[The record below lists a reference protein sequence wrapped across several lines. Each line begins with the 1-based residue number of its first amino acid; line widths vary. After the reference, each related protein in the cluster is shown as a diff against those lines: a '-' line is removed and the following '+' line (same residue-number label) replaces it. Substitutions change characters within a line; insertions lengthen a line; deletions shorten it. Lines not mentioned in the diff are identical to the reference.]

1 MKQRVAEA
9 DKETEKET
17 KQKAQKEVKQKVQ
30 KEVNQKVQK
39 EVKKKSQ
46 KDVQKKTH
54 KETQNKAELKKG
66 YSWKYFLMEFG
77 VLILGTA
84 EVYALCLIRGEASD
98 RLLENCCMALLG
110 LAVIGLQFRRE
121 YLQDALDY
129 NNKEHVARFWLC
141 VFIGL
146 LAVCASGFL
155 PVGGWPFLAVFLML
169 ALFSNMSTGITA
181 GTMLL
186 MTAVMISGS
195 TMGSFVLY
203 MVSGVFVTALF
214 QHITGDFKIG
224 IPLFLSVLCLLV
236 CETANI
242 ILVANARPDLEL
254 FVIPIANMIV
264 SGILLLG
271 CLRLFFSI
279 VVFQY
284 REKYLELND
293 TGNPVLVDMKQQNN
307 EEYLHSIH
315 TARFCERIARKLD
328 MDADA
333 LKCAGYYHR
342 MGEGLE
348 EFMGQKKFPPAVK
361 AILTEYKTCGK
372 RVTNKETAVL
382 ICSETVLG
390 TMLVAQRKE
399 SNGQIDYDH
408 IIDMIFQ
415 KFLDDGNFDSCN
427 ITVQELRT
435 MQRIFKE
442 EQIYYGF
449 LRRE

>member
-9 DKETEKET
+9 GKETEKET
-17 KQKAQKEVKQKVQ
+17 KKEIKQEAQKEA
-30 KEVNQKVQK
+30 
-39 EVKKKSQ
+39 KKKSQ
-46 KDVQKKTH
+46 KDAQKKTH
-54 KETQNKAELKKG
+54 KETQSRAEMNNG
-66 YSWKYFLMEFG
+66 YNWKYFLLEFC
-77 VLILGTA
+77 VLLFGTA
-84 EVYALCLIRGEASD
+84 EMYALCRIRGEASD
-98 RLLENCCMALLG
+98 RLLGNCCMALLG
-110 LAVIGLQFRRE
+110 LAVIGFQFRRE
-121 YLQDALDY
+121 YLHDTLDY
-129 NNKEHVARFWLC
+129 NNKEHVVRFWFC

-146 LAVCASGFL
+146 LAVCACGFL

-181 GTMLL
+181 GAMLL
-186 MTAVMISGS
+186 MMAVMISGG
-195 TMGSFVLY
+195 TVGSFVLY

-214 QHITGDFKIG
+214 QHMKSDFKIG

-254 FVIPIANMIV
+254 FVVPIVNMIV
-264 SGILLLG
+264 SSILLLG
-271 CLRLFFSI
+271 CLRLFFFMVI
-279 VVFQY
+279 YQY

-315 TARFCERIARKLD
+315 TAHFCERIARKLD
-328 MDADA
+328 LDADA

-361 AILTEYKTCGK
+361 TILTEYAARRKG
-372 RVTNKETAVL
+372 VTKKETAVL

-390 TMLVAQRKE
+390 TMLVTLGKE
-399 SNGQIDYDH
+399 PDGKNDIDH
-408 IIDMIFQ
+408 IIDMIFR
-415 KFLDDGNFDSCN
+415 KFLEDGSFNNCN
-427 ITVQELRT
+427 ITVRELRT
-435 MQRIFKE
+435 IQKIFKE
-442 EQIYYGF
+442 EKIYYGF

>member
-1 MKQRVAEA
+1 MKQRVTET
-9 DKETEKET
+9 DKEINRENKRETSKEEIKKTREKTQKNNQKETEPQREY
-17 KQKAQKEVKQKVQ
+17 
-30 KEVNQKVQK
+30 
-39 EVKKKSQ
+39 
-46 KDVQKKTH
+46 
-54 KETQNKAELKKG
+54 G
-66 YSWKYFLMEFG
+66 WKFFLMEFG
-77 VLILGTA
+77 VLLLGTA
-84 EVYALCLIRGEASD
+84 EVYALCRIRGEASD
-98 RLLENCCMALLG
+98 RLLGNCCMALLG
-110 LAVIGLQFRRE
+110 LAIVGLQFRRE
-121 YLQDALDY
+121 YIHDTMDY
-129 NNKEHVARFWLC
+129 NNGEHVARFWLC
-141 VFIGL
+141 VLIGL
-146 LAVCASGFL
+146 LAVCASVFL
-155 PVGGWPFLAVFLML
+155 PVGGWPFLAVFLIL
-169 ALFSNMSTGITA
+169 VLFSNMSTGITA
-181 GTMLL
+181 GAILL
-186 MTAVMISGS
+186 MITVMISGG

-203 MVSGVFVTALF
+203 MVSGVFAAALF
-214 QHITGDFKIG
+214 QHITSDFKIG

-236 CETANI
+236 CETANV

-254 FVIPIANMIV
+254 FVIPIANMII

-271 CLRLFFSI
+271 CLKLFFS
-279 VVFQY
+279 VVVYQY

-315 TARFCERIARKLD
+315 TAHFCEIIARKLD
-328 MDADA
+328 MDVDA

-361 AILTEYKTCGK
+361 TILTEYMTCGK
-372 RVTNKETAVL
+372 RVKKKETAVL

-390 TMLVAQRKE
+390 TMLEMMGKE
-399 SNGQIDYDH
+399 PDGRIDCDH
-408 IIDMIFQ
+408 IIDVIFR

-449 LRRE
+449 LRRK